1 MVRIVACTLSTFCL
15 LVAAA
20 KAEPTAARVTFGFGS
35 ISTCTKWQ
43 HEGLTQGKNWIL
55 GYWSGR
61 NAENGGARK
70 AGTELDDN
78 TIIEEVTLI
87 SKVEPSLGMANAVD
101 KVYERFLGE

>member
-1 MVRIVACTLSTFCL
+1 MVRIVACTLSTVCL
-15 LVAAA
+15 LVVAA

-61 NAENGGARK
+61 NAEKGGARK
-70 AGTELDDN
+70 AGTPLDDN
-78 TIIEEVTLI
+78 AIIKEVTLI
-87 SKVEPSLGMANAVD
+87 CNAEPSLSMATAVD

>member
-20 KAEPTAARVTFGFGS
+20 KAEPTGARVTFGFGS

-70 AGTELDDN
+70 AGTALDDK
-78 TIIEEVTLI
+78 TIIKEVTLI
-87 SKVEPSLGMANAVD
+87 CKVEPSLGMANAVD

>member
-1 MVRIVACTLSTFCL
+1 MVRIIACTLSAFCL

-87 SKVEPSLGMANAVD
+87 CKVEPSLGMANAVD

>member
-55 GYWSGR
+55 GYGSGR

-87 SKVEPSLGMANAVD
+87 CEVEPSLGMANAVD

>member
-1 MVRIVACTLSTFCL
+1 MVRIVACTLSTVCL
-15 LVAAA
+15 LVVAA

-61 NAENGGARK
+61 NAEKGGAPK
-70 AGTELDDN
+70 AGTALDDN
-78 TIIEEVTLI
+78 TIIKEVTLI
-87 SKVEPSLGMANAVD
+87 CNAEPSLSMATAVD

>member
-15 LVAAA
+15 LIAAA

-35 ISTCTKWQ
+35 ISTCTTWQ
-43 HEGLTQGKNWIL
+43 HAGLTQGKNWIL

-61 NAENGGARK
+61 NAENGGAHK
-70 AGTELDDN
+70 AGTALDDK
-78 TIIEEVTLI
+78 TIIKEVMLVC
-87 SKVEPSLGMANAVD
+87 KAEPSLSMANAVD

>member
-70 AGTELDDN
+70 ARTELDDN

-87 SKVEPSLGMANAVD
+87 CKVEPSLGMANAVD

>member
-1 MVRIVACTLSTFCL
+1 MVRIVACTLSTVCL
-15 LVAAA
+15 LVVAA

-61 NAENGGARK
+61 NAEKGGARK
-70 AGTELDDN
+70 AGTPLDDN
-78 TIIEEVTLI
+78 TIIKEVTLI
-87 SKVEPSLGMANAVD
+87 CNAEPSLGMATAVD

>member
-1 MVRIVACTLSTFCL
+1 MVRIIASALSTFCL

-70 AGTELDDN
+70 AGTALDDK
-78 TIIEEVTLI
+78 TLITEVTLI
-87 SKVEPSLGMANAVD
+87 CKAEPSLSMANAVD
-101 KVYERFLGE
+101 KVYERFLGQ

>member
-1 MVRIVACTLSTFCL
+1 MVRIVACTLSTVCL
-15 LVAAA
+15 LVVAA

-61 NAENGGARK
+61 NAEKGGARK
-70 AGTELDDN
+70 AGIALDDN
-78 TIIEEVTLI
+78 TIIKEVTLI
-87 SKVEPSLGMANAVD
+87 CNAEPSLSMANAVD

>member
-1 MVRIVACTLSTFCL
+1 MVRIIACTLSAFCL

-35 ISTCTKWQ
+35 ISTCNKWQ

-61 NAENGGARK
+61 NAENGGAHK
-70 AGTELDDN
+70 AGTALDDK
-78 TIIEEVTLI
+78 TIIKEVTLI
-87 SKVEPSLGMANAVD
+87 CKAEPSLSMTNAVD
-101 KVYERFLGE
+101 KVYERFLGQ